1 MFDIAIMFFGVIIF
15 SYSVSALS
23 DVKLFLSNIFKNKI
37 YISIWYFEIYILYK
51 YFKVFNDSNVKNFGN
66 VIDLG
71 FELND
76 EKLNQEIIKK
86 LDYIS

>member
-1 MFDIAIMFFGVIIF
+1 MIF
-15 SYSVSALS
+15 WNL
-23 DVKLFLSNIFKNKI
+23 
-37 YISIWYFEIYILYK
+37 YFVEITI